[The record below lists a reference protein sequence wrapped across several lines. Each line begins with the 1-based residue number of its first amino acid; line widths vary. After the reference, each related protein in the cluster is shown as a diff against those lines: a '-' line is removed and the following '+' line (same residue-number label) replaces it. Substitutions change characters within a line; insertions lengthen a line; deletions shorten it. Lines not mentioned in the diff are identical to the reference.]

1 MLTGKNN
8 IISVTHTLDMVATY
22 SGLVFLYPQ
31 TDNSVS
37 LARKKC

>member
-22 SGLVFLYPQ
+22 SGLVSYIPK
-31 TDNSVS
+31 TDYSVS
-37 LARKKC
+37 LDRKKC